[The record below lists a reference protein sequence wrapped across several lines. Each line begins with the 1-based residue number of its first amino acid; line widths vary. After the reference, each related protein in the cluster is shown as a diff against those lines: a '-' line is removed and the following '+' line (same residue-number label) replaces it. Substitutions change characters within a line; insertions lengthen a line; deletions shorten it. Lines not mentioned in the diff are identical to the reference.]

1 MDRAPAFEASAR
13 PAAAGPLAIVLNPRS
28 GSQERATAPAALQ
41 AMLRGCGRPY
51 ELLRIE
57 RPAQLARQIAQAVQ
71 LARERGGILVAAGGD
86 GTVNAVAHAALQAG
100 LPLGVLPRGT
110 FNFFAQRH
118 RLPID
123 AADAM
128 RVVLQ
133 GRVAP
138 VQAGLINGR
147 AFLVNASLGLYPK
160 LLEDRERFK
169 QRYGR
174 SRAVAIAAGLMT
186 LLRERRRLSLQVER
200 DGDLRRLQTSTLFV
214 GNNALQL
221 DRVGVD
227 EAGAVEQGRLAAVSV
242 KPVGRL
248 AMAGLLLRGAI
259 GRLGDADEVL
269 SFSFRELEVA
279 PIGRI
284 GLPVVKVAFD
294 GETARMHWPLRFEVS
309 PQPLWLLVP

>member
-13 PAAAGPLAIVLNPRS
+13 PAATGPLAIVLNSRS
-28 GSQERATAPAALQ
+28 GAQQHDEALAALHD
-41 AMLRGCGRPY
+41 ALRAGGRPY
-51 ELLRIE
+51 ELLSVE
-57 RPAQLARQIAQAVQ
+57 RPAQLPRQIARAVQ
-71 LARERGGILVAAGGD
+71 LAHGRGGILVAAGGD

-118 RLPID
+118 RLPLD
-123 AADAM
+123 VREATA
-128 RVVLQ
+128 VVLQ
-133 GRVAP
+133 GGVHP

-147 AFLVNASLGLYPK
+147 TFLVNASLGLYPK

-174 SRAVAIAAGLMT
+174 SRAVAISAGLVT
-186 LLRERRRLSLQVER
+186 LLRERRRLLLQVER
-200 DGDLRRLQTSTLFV
+200 DGTVQRLKTSTLFV

-248 AMAGLLLRGAI
+248 VMAGLLLRGAI
-259 GRLGDADEVL
+259 GRLGDADEVQ

-294 GETARMHWPLRFEVS
+294 GETAWMHWPLRFEVS
-309 PQPLWLLVP
+309 PRPLWLVIP

>member
-1 MDRAPAFEASAR
+1 MDRAPAFETSAR
-13 PAAAGPLAIVLNPRS
+13 PAATGPLAVVLNARS
-28 GSQERATAPAALQ
+28 GARARGETLAALHG
-41 AMLRGCGRPY
+41 ALRAGGRPS
-51 ELLRIE
+51 ELLAVD
-57 RPAQLARQIAQAVQ
+57 RPGQLPRQIARAVQ
-71 LARERGGILVAAGGD
+71 FARERGGVLVAAGGD

-118 RLPID
+118 RLPLD

-128 RVVLQ
+128 QVVLQ
-133 GRVAP
+133 GGVHP

-174 SRAVAIAAGLMT
+174 SRAVAIAAGLVT
-186 LLRERRRLSLQVER
+186 LLRERRRLLLQVEH
-200 DGDLRRLQTSTLFV
+200 DGDARRLQTSTLFV

-221 DRVGVD
+221 DRVGLG

-242 KPVGRL
+242 KPVGRFV
-248 AMAGLLLRGAI
+248 MAGLLLRGAI

-269 SFSFRELEVA
+269 SFSFRELDVA

-294 GETARMHWPLRFEVS
+294 GETAWMHWPLRFEVS
-309 PQPLWLLVP
+309 PRPLWLLTP